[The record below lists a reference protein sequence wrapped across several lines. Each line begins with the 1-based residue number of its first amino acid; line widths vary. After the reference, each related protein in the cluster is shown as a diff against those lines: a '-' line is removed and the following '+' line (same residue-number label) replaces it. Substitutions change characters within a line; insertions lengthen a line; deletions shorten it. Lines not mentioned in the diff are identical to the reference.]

1 MTAIT
6 DGLPSVT
13 EENVSNVSKE
23 VAHATAFQRFE
34 ILRYL
39 CDTFNGIDKN
49 GVERNI
55 VCELFLRG
63 YDTMAQEV
71 IFPIKLLHSSLQL
84 YWTR

>member
-1 MTAIT
+1 MSVVSAII
-6 DGLPSVT
+6 DSLPSVT
-13 EENVSNVSKE
+13 EENISGASKE
-23 VAHATAFQRFE
+23 AAVASAFQRFE

-49 GVERNI
+49 EIERNI

-71 IFPIKLLHSSLQL
+71 IFCYI
-84 YWTR
+84 